1 MFSTTSKQQ
10 ITNIF
15 VANLP
20 KFDYEQVYSDCLL
33 FSFYETYDGHQYQII
48 ITKHAHSFHLRM
60 DYIDR
65 DYNTDY
71 SFQPLSCSPVTMKSL
86 LAYIDLYLK
95 TLKDRHNC
103 NI

>member
-15 VANLP
+15 VSNLS
-20 KFDYEQVYSDCLL
+20 KFDYEQVYFDCLL
-33 FSFYETYDGHQYQII
+33 FSFYETYDGHQYEII
-48 ITKHAHSFHLRM
+48 ITKHAESYHVRL
-60 DYIDR
+60 DYIDK

-71 SFQPLSCSPVTMKSL
+71 SFKPICCYPKTMKSL
-86 LAYIDLYLK
+86 LDNIDSF
-95 TLKDRHNC
+95 LKDLKHNC